1 MDFCCKIVSVPQM
14 KHDEQNENHKG
25 GNFRLTGSPD
35 PQGRPGGTDLCTAG
49 QCELSV
55 YVSVRFCAHTA
66 PRTRSAQL
74 RTAV

>member
-25 GNFRLTGSPD
+25 GNFRLTRS
-35 PQGRPGGTDLCTAG
+35 PGGTDLCTAG